1 MPRKGGRRIKTKT
14 HVNITP
20 ENAVTLDEN
29 NQPINQEPKSNVPR
43 SIVAKGGEDDVVEM
57 RHYAIRANPVGITK
71 GIKKL
76 VQGKIANLGELQDIS
91 EYVESGGAG
100 LLSDSE
106 AEDEES
112 KIVLP
117 DRFNGKGNF
126 ESQQSAMK
134 LTELGPRMTLEL
146 FKVESGLGEG
156 DVLYHKY
163 VQKSVEEA
171 AALKQRIESQK
182 ALKEERRKTQEENVQ
197 RKRQLEDEKIQLK
210 LERKRQKYGDK
221 DGN

>member
-1 MPRKGGRRIKTKT
+1 
-14 HVNITP
+14 
-20 ENAVTLDEN
+20 
-29 NQPINQEPKSNVPR
+29 
-43 SIVAKGGEDDVVEM
+43 M

-171 AALKQRIESQK
+171 AALKQRVESQR
-182 ALKEERRKTQEENVQ
+182 ALKEERRRIQEENVK
-197 RKRQLEDEKIQLK
+197 RKRQLEEEKIQLK

-221 DGN
+221 DGNVNDTGSVDESLEDNENEDIDENDIDNEEDENDDENDNDDDEIDNIEEGD